1 MTLCP
6 SFCLLYCWRKFSKIN
21 FSDALRWLYS
31 PPLYLHLG
39 CSRMVLLKGFYPLVG
54 CEREE
59 KYRERSIKCWLTS
72 QGERTSRTRKLIL
85 CDVSSDAYNS
95 TETPACI
102 YVRTFLT
109 ASEKDVCISC
119 TPRAQICKS
128 CTPNAA
134 GLISCA
140 RQNWSL
146 HANHA
151 KKFSVHAEVLP
162 ENVHTFQT
170 GFGNTVHCPFFVD
183 RLFMK
188 LAIFISWH
196 LL

>member
-1 MTLCP
+1 M
-6 SFCLLYCWRKFSKIN
+6 
-21 FSDALRWLYS
+21 
-31 PPLYLHLG
+31 
-39 CSRMVLLKGFYPLVG
+39 G

-151 KKFSVHAEVLP
+151 KKFSVHAEELP
-162 ENVHTFQT
+162 ENVHNFQT
-170 GFGNTVHCPFFVD
+170 GSNALRATVFV
-183 RLFMK
+183 M
-188 LAIFISWH
+188 FILTMVEDVLRFH
-196 LL
+196 TLKILQNE